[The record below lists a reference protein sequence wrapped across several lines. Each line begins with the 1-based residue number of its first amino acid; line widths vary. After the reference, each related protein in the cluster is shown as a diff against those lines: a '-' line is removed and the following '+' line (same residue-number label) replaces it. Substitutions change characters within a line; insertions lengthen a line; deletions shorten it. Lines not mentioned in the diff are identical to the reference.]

1 MKKFKMLLPML
12 AIILGIAGAFAM
24 KSTSGKT
31 VVLTYYF
38 TGISGQEFDAGQ
50 YSVTAPEGGCS
61 GDVITCQFE
70 VPDGYNSIS
79 DYMTW
84 LNAQSNKQ
92 ALYDAQVIS
101 KRN

>member
-1 MKKFKMLLPML
+1 MLLPML

-38 TGISGQEFDAGQ
+38 TGISGQEFDASQ
-50 YSVTAPEGGCS
+50 YSVTAQECF
-61 GDVITCQFE
+61 GDVLTCQFE
-70 VPDGYNSIS
+70 VPDGYSSIS